1 MNIHKKNL
9 KNLTYF
15 RAGPDQVN
23 YVRPLTVVELTQT
36 IKWFRDNNRKYKLIG
51 KTTNLVFRD
60 EISVEFI
67 VDMTGLDDIDIIN
80 NRVIVQ
86 SGRLVSDVCRDA
98 LMLSLSGLEGLEGIP
113 GTIGGALTMNAGA
126 YSYFISDYLKTV
138 TVLDYDLRVKVLSKE
153 ECGFG
158 SRSSILFNSKQ
169 VILSAEFALRPRDRA
184 DIAAEMN
191 RYHIARHKYQEWSY
205 PNVGSNFVLDDD
217 IVNILIK
224 KESKLKRILFSALK
238 NLLYNKHMRRFFWAI
253 PHKSYI
259 NDLVTRRLDI
269 DLFRFSRK
277 NINTIVNY
285 DGDVAKAL
293 ESLNKMEDIL
303 GGQYKVETEIVE

>member
-60 EISVEFI
+60 KISVEFI

-98 LMLSLSGLEGLEGIP
+98 LMLS
-113 GTIGGALTMNAGA
+113 
-126 YSYFISDYLKTV
+126 
-138 TVLDYDLRVKVLSKE
+138 
-153 ECGFG
+153 
-158 SRSSILFNSKQ
+158 
-169 VILSAEFALRPRDRA
+169 
-184 DIAAEMN
+184 
-191 RYHIARHKYQEWSY
+191 
-205 PNVGSNFVLDDD
+205 
-217 IVNILIK
+217 
-224 KESKLKRILFSALK
+224 
-238 NLLYNKHMRRFFWAI
+238 
-253 PHKSYI
+253 
-259 NDLVTRRLDI
+259 
-269 DLFRFSRK
+269 
-277 NINTIVNY
+277 
-285 DGDVAKAL
+285 
-293 ESLNKMEDIL
+293 
-303 GGQYKVETEIVE
+303 